1 MALDMGKQTGKIFKK
16 NSKKSGMQGWGVA
29 TIIAPQDKHNTSNVF
44 YWDIYDTLANAMKHM
59 AGEAA
64 VLDIPDEMAA
74 KFYKNLPDGFS
85 HRNITEIIIGTTP
98 KE

>member
-1 MALDMGKQTGKIFKK
+1 
-16 NSKKSGMQGWGVA
+16 
-29 TIIAPQDKHNTSNVF
+29 
-44 YWDIYDTLANAMKHM
+44 M

-64 VLDIPDEMAA
+64 ILDIPNEMAA